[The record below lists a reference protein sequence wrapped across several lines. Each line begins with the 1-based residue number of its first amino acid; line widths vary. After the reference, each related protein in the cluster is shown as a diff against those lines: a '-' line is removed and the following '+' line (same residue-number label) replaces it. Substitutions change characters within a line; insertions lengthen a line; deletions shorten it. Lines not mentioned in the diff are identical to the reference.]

1 MPINHLAPVS
11 IRRTTPYRHQSSRV
25 TFQFQIYTSSS
36 ILWIISQIFFFLSI
50 LFRYSFNDILLSISL
65 CEQNSSWKLFH
76 AIFFDSFLILSR
88 CPNDPSFD
96 NIPSQRFNFSKL
108 SHYSL
113 FSSPILSIRND
124 IFPDISFQR
133 STKNPRPMNLISR
146 VKSFIIHYRT
156 RCSCVSR
163 LRTREMFM
171 HSSNTSSPTYE
182 LSFPLG
188 GDLLKLFMFDTR
200 FFTRDASLS
209 LYVYIYI
216 SSDRMKTIEFLY
228 TNLHHSFILSRF
240 SYHTSTFSP
249 SSCRRFFTGE
259 RDEVLFVDLM
269 ARARFGRNV
278 FTGV

>member
-1 MPINHLAPVS
+1 
-11 IRRTTPYRHQSSRV
+11 
-25 TFQFQIYTSSS
+25 
-36 ILWIISQIFFFLSI
+36 
-50 LFRYSFNDILLSISL
+50 
-65 CEQNSSWKLFH
+65 
-76 AIFFDSFLILSR
+76 
-88 CPNDPSFD
+88 
-96 NIPSQRFNFSKL
+96 
-108 SHYSL
+108 
-113 FSSPILSIRND
+113 
-124 IFPDISFQR
+124 
-133 STKNPRPMNLISR
+133 MNLISR

-188 GDLLKLFMFDTR
+188 GNLLKLFMFDTR

-278 FTGV
+278 FTGVQKRTPVRSRLEKNPPDTLAQSWRAHLRCDGFIYIYIYVLVKSVRRNFTIPCLE